1 MPAPTN
7 PSVPQKR
14 FMGTKQQGA
23 GLAAMTLGA
32 LGVVY
37 GDIGTSPLYT
47 LHEIFVPVSGVGVPL
62 DARHIVG
69 AVSTIFWGLMLVVTL
84 KYVILI
90 LRADNNGEGGAMA
103 LTALAA
109 HAAGGTPRRRT
120 LIMLVGMFGATLFFG
135 DSVITP
141 AVTVMGA
148 VEGLEVV
155 TPALATYIVPLS
167 VLILVVLFSAQRFG
181 TGAFGKAFGPILVVW
196 FGLLAVV
203 GALHVA
209 KAPEILSALNPLYAI
224 EFLLDRGWH
233 VLAALGAIVLALTGA
248 EALYADMGHFGKTPI
263 RLAWSALVLPAL
275 ALNYMG
281 QGALLIHDPTAIE
294 NPFFRLFPS
303 SWVLP
308 MVAFAAVAAVIASQA
323 VISGAFSMTK
333 QAIQLGF
340 LPRMEVV
347 YTSVKEAGQIYLPRV
362 NWVLM
367 VAVVCA
373 VIGFGSVSKLTAA
386 YGIAVT
392 VTMLIDT
399 VLTYFVVRYGWGFP
413 LWIAL
418 GATGFFALIDGLLV
432 AACSLKF
439 LHGGWF
445 PLLLA
450 LAMFAIMSTWKRGRE
465 LLLESIR
472 RDDPDLIPFITA
484 LAEDDIPRTPRTAVF
499 TVANVGTVPQALL
512 HNLKHNQVLHETNVI
527 LTVKFHE
534 VPWIPFADRVQVEP
548 LARGF
553 WRVTVNYGFKNT
565 PDIPQALTLCRGY
578 GLEVEELTTSYFLSR
593 ETVVPTRGDGMAH
606 WRERLFAAMTRNAGS
621 VVEFFRLPNNAVI
634 ELGTRVQI

>member
-1 MPAPTN
+1 
-7 PSVPQKR
+7 
-14 FMGTKQQGA
+14 MGTKQQGA

-47 LHEIFVPVSGVGVPL
+47 LHEIFVPVTGVGVPL
-62 DARHIVG
+62 DAQHIVG

-155 TPALATYIVPLS
+155 TPALKTYIVPLS

-294 NPFFRLFPS
+294 NPFFRLFPAT
-303 SWVLP
+303 WVLP

-367 VAVVCA
+367 LAVVCA

-484 LAEDDIPRTPRTAVF
+484 LAEDDITRTPRTAVF

-565 PDIPQALTLCRGY
+565 PDIPQALTLCRSH
-578 GLEVEELTTSYFLSR
+578 GLDVDEFTTSYFLSR
-593 ETVVPTRGDGMAH
+593 EVVVPTRGDGMAH

-621 VVEFFRLPNNAVI
+621 VVEFFRLPNNSVI

>member
-1 MPAPTN
+1 
-7 PSVPQKR
+7 
-14 FMGTKQQGA
+14 
-23 GLAAMTLGA
+23 
-32 LGVVY
+32 
-37 GDIGTSPLYT
+37 
-47 LHEIFVPVSGVGVPL
+47 
-62 DARHIVG
+62 
-69 AVSTIFWGLMLVVTL
+69 MLVVTL

-155 TPALATYIVPLS
+155 TPALKAYIVPLS
-167 VLILVVLFSAQRFG
+167 VVILVLLFSAQRFG

-203 GALHVA
+203 GLLHVA
-209 KAPEILSALNPLYAI
+209 KAPEILYALNPLYAV

-248 EALYADMGHFGKTPI
+248 EALYADMGHFGKMPI
-263 RLAWSALVLPAL
+263 RLAWSTLVLPAL

-303 SWVLP
+303 TWVLP

-347 YTSVKEAGQIYLPRV
+347 YTSVREAGQIYLPRV
-362 NWVLM
+362 NWALM

-373 VIGFGSVSKLTAA
+373 VIGFGSVSALTAA

-418 GATGFFALIDGLLV
+418 GATGFFAIIDGLLV

-450 LAMFAIMSTWKRGRE
+450 LGMFAVMSTWKRGRE

-484 LAEDDIPRTPRTAVF
+484 LAEDDITRTPRTAVF

-565 PDIPQALTLCRGY
+565 PDIPQALTLCRSH
-578 GLEVEELTTSYFLSR
+578 GLDVDEFTTSYFLSR
-593 ETVVPTRGDGMAH
+593 EVVVPTRGDGMAH

-621 VVEFFRLPNNAVI
+621 VVEFFRLPNNSVI

>member
-1 MPAPTN
+1 
-7 PSVPQKR
+7 
-14 FMGTKQQGA
+14 
-23 GLAAMTLGA
+23 MTLGA

-62 DARHIVG
+62 DANHLIG

-109 HAAGGTPRRRT
+109 KAAGGTPQRRR
-120 LIMLVGMFGATLFFG
+120 LILLVGMFGATLFFG

-155 TPALATYIVPLS
+155 TPALKSYIVPLS
-167 VLILVVLFSAQRFG
+167 VIILVALFSAQRFG

-196 FGLLAVV
+196 FSLLAIV
-203 GALHVA
+203 GLLHVA
-209 KAPEILSALNPLYAI
+209 QAPQILVALNPIYAV
-224 EFLLDRGWH
+224 EFLFDRGWH

-263 RLAWSALVLPAL
+263 RLAWSLLVLPAL

-281 QGALLIHDPTAIE
+281 QGALLMRDPSAIA
-294 NPFFRLFPS
+294 NPFFRLFPA

-347 YTSVKEAGQIYLPRV
+347 YTSVREAGQIYLPRV
-362 NWVLM
+362 NWALM

-373 VIGFGSVSKLTAA
+373 VIGFGSVSALTAA

-413 LWIAL
+413 FWIAL
-418 GATGFFALIDGLLV
+418 GATGFFAAIDCLLV

-450 LAMFAIMSTWKRGRE
+450 LGMFAIMSTWKRGRE

-484 LAEDDIPRTPRTAVF
+484 LADDDIARTSRTAIF
-499 TVANVGTVPQALL
+499 TVANVDTVPQALL

-565 PDIPQALTLCRGY
+565 PDIPQALTLCRSH
-578 GLEVEELTTSYFLSR
+578 GLDIDEFSTSYFLSR
-593 ETVVPTRGDGMAH
+593 EVVVPTRGDGMAH

-634 ELGTRVQI
+634 ELGARVQI